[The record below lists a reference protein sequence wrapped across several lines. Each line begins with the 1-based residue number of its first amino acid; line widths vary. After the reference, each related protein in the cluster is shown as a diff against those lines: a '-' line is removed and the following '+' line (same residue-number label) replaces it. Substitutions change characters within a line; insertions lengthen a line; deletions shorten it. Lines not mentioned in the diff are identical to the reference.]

1 MQRVFPGSGEGMD
14 EMSESGGM
22 NVEDTDRKK
31 RAILAFLKDF
41 TALCESVEDSED
53 SPEYY
58 DLVKKQIRQ
67 FRKKYTSLWACPFV
81 AGLRAAVE
89 EDISELKDPRGV
101 QYAVFR
107 LRECVEIMIDRCGWE
122 EKRDDA

>member
-1 MQRVFPGSGEGMD
+1 MD
-14 EMSESGGM
+14 GTEYSGGIS
-22 NVEDTDRKK
+22 VENNDRKK

-41 TALCESVEDSED
+41 AALCESVEDSED

-58 DLVKKQIRQ
+58 DLVKRQIRQ

-89 EDISELKDPRGV
+89 EDISEAKDPGGM